1 MVALRRF
8 VARAAAAKPF
18 ASTTATSVASCSSA
32 TPDWYAIPYQ
42 CIRHPSN
49 YWQSQIDGL
58 SSYHVQRT
66 RFTNPID
73 KEMRQMVAKENK
85 VASSAAQSALVGLP
99 DVGVAKGKRE
109 ITVPV
114 ADLKWEDMH
123 PGSPVK
129 FSVLWGDHKKG
140 PFGMLLKQ
148 PGGGFEAGMH
158 THATDYH

>member
-1 MVALRRF
+1 MTTTK
-8 VARAAAAKPF
+8 KPG
-18 ASTTATSVASCSSA
+18 SS
-32 TPDWYAIPYQ
+32 
-42 CIRHPSN
+42 
-49 YWQSQIDGL
+49 G
-58 SSYHVQRT
+58 
-66 RFTNPID
+66 
-73 KEMRQMVAKENK
+73 
-85 VASSAAQSALVGLP
+85 
-99 DVGVAKGKRE
+99 DVGAAEDKRE

-158 THATDYH
+158 AHASDYHGVLVQGIWIHTVEGDSSAPKELTPGSYVFQPAGQFHNEKFLGPEDCIVYIHQLGKADFIPFKGARPAEKQ

>member
-1 MVALRRF
+1 
-8 VARAAAAKPF
+8 
-18 ASTTATSVASCSSA
+18 
-32 TPDWYAIPYQ
+32 
-42 CIRHPSN
+42 
-49 YWQSQIDGL
+49 
-58 SSYHVQRT
+58 
-66 RFTNPID
+66 
-73 KEMRQMVAKENK
+73 MVAKDNK

-114 ADLKWEDMH
+114 ADLKWEVMH

-158 THATDYH
+158 THATDYHAVLVQGTWIHTVEGDSSAPKELTPGSYVFQPAGQFHNEKFLGPEDCIVYIHQLGKADFIPFEGARPAEKEV